1 MSKHCIKYGKLCKGN
16 ITFNFDGT
24 ANIINYEIHRQE
36 VFKKMAFFDGGLVKY
51 QNTPEYLIHRTCAQ
65 KQYKANYEGTKIYID
80 PKCRTPRDLFRQS
93 KYKIVRNPD
102 DANFFVVPETKKN
115 YFYMTFNVAGSSCGN
130 LYLYNVIFNSNQLGC
145 SQDERIDNA
154 HFEAI
159 KKAFDERGMTML
171 TDDPNIKRYCY
182 FIPKYDIYEEI
193 LCNERPDRAYCTET
207 YLYIDYPT
215 TINLETLLLWSKY
228 SKKDTEAL
236 RKAILVSNWRDYPY
250 TILTFIEK
258 TCNDLVYNPDPQF
271 KLVLDTIGYNHYRS
285 LQDECSGKIISS
297 EDWNLAQEFA
307 LAQIGISKEGGYISW
322 DDFRNSNYHDLVRL
336 KIAVAPL
343 KIDKPMLYD
352 DLLEILK

>member
-1 MSKHCIKYGKLCKGN
+1 MSKHCIKYAKLCKGT

-145 SQDERIDNA
+145 SQDERIDDA

-215 TINLETLLLWSKY
+215 EINLETLQLWSRY
-228 SKKDTEAL
+228 SSKDTDAL
-236 RKAILVSNWRDYPY
+236 RKAILTSNWKDYP
-250 TILTFIEK
+250 LTMLMFIERK
-258 TCNDLVYNPDPQF
+258 NSDLAFQPDQQF
-271 KLVLDTIGYNHYRS
+271 KLVLDTIGYDHYHCIN
-285 LQDECSGKIISS
+285 DECSGRMISP
-297 EDWNLAQEFA
+297 EDWKLAQEFIITN
-307 LAQIGISKEGGYISW
+307 IGLPKEGGFISYE
-322 DDFRNSNYHDLVRL
+322 DLKKSDNSDLVRR
-336 KIAVAPL
+336 KVAIAPL
-343 KIDKPMLYD
+343 HINKPMLFD